1 MPDIID
7 TADIAESNYEPS
19 DREPSGDDELRTSA
33 VASHEEKPGG
43 ISFHVQMRDW
53 TVNDMEELII
63 EAAARMVV
71 GRTSDNK
78 LSKLIEDRA
87 MSLITERADARLSAV
102 ASDVL
107 GTTLTPKGYDQK
119 TPVTIGETIG
129 MLGRE
134 YLEQMVGSDGKPAT
148 DSYGRNYGTKRLE
161 YIVRAHMDHKFSEEI
176 KTATSKFIIEVR
188 NEIRARH
195 EQMLAAEKA
204 RIAEAL
210 TKL

>member
-7 TADIAESNYEPS
+7 TSDIAQGQAE
-19 DREPSGDDELRTSA
+19 DGLREWDDELQTSA

-63 EAAARMVV
+63 EAAARMIV

-78 LSKLIEDRA
+78 LSQQIEARA
-87 MSLITERADARLSAV
+87 LALITERADARLSTI

-119 TPVTIGETIG
+119 TPVTIGETLG

-134 YLEQMVGSDGKPAT
+134 YLELKVLSDGKLPDGYYDKDRAK
-148 DSYGRNYGTKRLE
+148 KRIE
-161 YIVRAHMDHKFSEEI
+161 WIVQELLVGKFEDELKAS
-176 KTATSKFIIEVR
+176 SDVFIR
-188 NEIRARH
+188 EIRADVKARH
-195 EQMLAAEKA
+195 EAALAAEKA
-204 RIAEAL
+204 RIVEAL
-210 TKL
+210 AKL

>member
-7 TADIAESNYEPS
+7 TADIAFDQQEAGMRDN
-19 DREPSGDDELRTSA
+19 DNDLQTSA

-63 EAAARMVV
+63 EAAARMIV

-87 MSLITERADARLSAV
+87 LSLITERADARLSAV

-134 YLEQMVGSDGKPAT
+134 YLEQVVNRDGTVAT
-148 DSYGRNYGTKRLE
+148 DVYQRRDGMKRLE
-161 YIVRAHMDHKFSEEI
+161 RIVRDHIDQKFSDEI
-176 KTATSKFIIEVR
+176 KKATNAVITEVRTEVR
-188 NEIRARH
+188 NRH

>member
-7 TADIAESNYEPS
+7 TSDIAQGQAE
-19 DREPSGDDELRTSA
+19 DGVREWDDELQTSA
-33 VASHEEKPGG
+33 VASEEEKPGG

-53 TVNDMEELII
+53 TVNDMEELVV
-63 EAAARMVV
+63 EAAARLIV
-71 GRTSDNK
+71 GRTGDSK
-78 LSKLIEDRA
+78 LAKLIEERA
-87 MSLITERADARLSAV
+87 LALITERADARLSSV

-119 TPVTIGETIG
+119 NPVTIGETIG

-134 YLEQMVGSDGKPAT
+134 YLEQIVSRDGKPAT
-148 DSYGRNYGTKRLE
+148 EYYDRQAGTKRLE
-161 YIVRAHMDHKFSEEI
+161 YIVRTYMDQKFANEI
-176 KTATSKFIIEVR
+176 KAATDAVIYQVR
-188 NEIRARH
+188 TEIKGRH

-210 TKL
+210 AKL

>member
-7 TADIAESNYEPS
+7 TSDIAQGQAE
-19 DREPSGDDELRTSA
+19 DGMREWDDELQTSA
-33 VASHEEKPGG
+33 VASHEEKPSG

-53 TVNDMEELII
+53 TVNDMEELIV
-63 EAAARMVV
+63 EAAARMIV
-71 GRTSDNK
+71 GRSGDSK

-87 MSLITERADARLSAV
+87 LAMITERADARLSAV

-134 YLEQMVGSDGKPAT
+134 YLEQLVGRDGKPAT
-148 DSYGRNYGTKRLE
+148 EYYDRQNGTKRLE
-161 YIVRAHMDHKFSEEI
+161 YIVRTNIDHKFAIEI
-176 KTATSKFIIEVR
+176 KAATDAVIYQVR
-188 NEIRARH
+188 TEIKARH
-195 EQMLAAEKA
+195 EQMLTAEKA
-204 RIAEAL
+204 RITEAL
-210 TKL
+210 AKL